1 MYGKFRKAMISLGA
15 KVLIILLVLSFAV
28 WGIGDH
34 LSFTGDGNANTVAT
48 VGERE
53 ISRRDYVSE
62 VQRQISRLRRALGT
76 DVTEDQLRA
85 MGVTRR
91 VLEGMISQAVFV
103 EGARDMG
110 LIVGEDTLAQE
121 IRIDQRFRG
130 ASGQFDR
137 TQFNR
142 ILYDNG
148 YQEGVFINLFRSD
161 LIRSQLLSGIINGQ
175 IAPKSLTNAIHS
187 YRMER
192 RIADVISI
200 PNRNLGVVSQPPDGE
215 LAKYHKDNAARFT
228 APENRDFSLVR
239 LQIKDVLDEIE
250 VAEDKI
256 RETYQDRL
264 DEFTVPELRAI
275 KQILLNSKAEAEKAH
290 RALSAGTDFNKV
302 AADIAK
308 MDAEATDLGEV
319 SRGQLPI
326 PALADA
332 AFELAASAV
341 SQPIASDLGW
351 HILKVTKISATQTR
365 TYDEVKAQ
373 IKKEIASEEAVDVL
387 FKLANNFEDSL
398 GGGDTLD
405 EAARKLNFKV
415 TKFTKTNRA
424 GTGELGTPV
433 AGLDPEVVRVAFET
447 GENNDSPLIDSGEN
461 GYFMLHM
468 DKVTPPT
475 LRPLKTV
482 RSQVRDAMMRDRRAE
497 VAGRRA
503 DGLVKD
509 IQAGKDLAEVAKKFG
524 GTQWTAKAFTRT
536 GQGLEKRLPGAVVAA
551 VFAQRLGQASTAGAG
566 ESQIIAVLKHIERAN
581 PLADK
586 ESAEQIRT
594 QLNQGIGNDLTAQLA
609 AAMRAKFG
617 VTVNQA
623 ALDAPLRSG
632 RGGAGNG
639 Y

>member
-1 MYGKFRKAMISLGA
+1 MYGKFRQAMISIGA
-15 KVLIILLVLSFAV
+15 KVLVALLVLSFAV

-34 LSFTGDGNANTVAT
+34 LSFSGDGDANTVAT

-53 ISRRDYVSE
+53 IGRQEYVGE
-62 VQRQISRLRRALGT
+62 VQRQVSRLRRALGNNNI
-76 DVTEDQLRA
+76 TEDQLRS
-85 MGVTRR
+85 MGVSQR
-91 VLEGMISQAVFV
+91 VLDGMISQAVFI

-121 IRIDQRFRG
+121 IRNDQRFRG
-130 ASGQFDR
+130 AGGQFSRD
-137 TQFNR
+137 QFNR
-142 ILYDNG
+142 ILYENG
-148 YQEGVFINLFRSD
+148 YQEDTFINLFRAD

-175 IAPKSLTNAIHS
+175 TVPRTLNDAIHG

-200 PNRNLGVVSQPPDGE
+200 PNRNLGVVKQPTDGE
-215 LAKYHKDNAARFT
+215 LAKYHKDNAPRFT

-239 LQIKDVLDEIE
+239 LQIEDVLDEVE

-256 RETYQDRL
+256 RESYRDRL
-264 DEFTVPELRAI
+264 NEFTVLERRTI
-275 KQILLNSKAEAEKAH
+275 KQMLLNSEAEALKAH
-290 RALSAGTDFNKV
+290 RALSSGTDFTKV

-308 MDAEATDLGEV
+308 MDAEATELGEV
-319 SRGQLPI
+319 SRDELPV

-332 AFELAASAV
+332 AFDLAVLSV
-341 SQPIASDLGW
+341 SQPIKSDLGW
-351 HILKVTKISATQTR
+351 HILKITKISAR
-365 TYDEVKAQ
+365 KERAYDAVKAQ
-373 IKKEIASEEAVDVL
+373 IKKDIASEKAVEVL

-405 EAARKLNFKV
+405 DAARKLNFKV

-424 GTGELGTPV
+424 GASELGTPV

-447 GENNDSPLIDSGEN
+447 EENNDSPLIDTGEG
-461 GYFMLHM
+461 GYFILHL

-482 RSQVRDAMMRDRRAE
+482 RSQVRDAMMIDRRAE

-503 DGLVKD
+503 DSLIKN
-509 IQAGKDLAEVAKKFG
+509 IQSGKDLAGLAKKFG
-524 GTQWTAKAFTRT
+524 GTQWTSKAFTRT
-536 GQGLEKRLPGAVVAA
+536 GQGLERRLPGAVVAQ
-551 VFAQRLGQASTAGAG
+551 VFSQRVGQTSTAGAG
-566 ESQIIAVLKHIERAN
+566 ENQIIAVLKHIERAN

-586 ESAEQIRT
+586 NSVEQISA
-594 QLNQGIGNDLTAQLA
+594 QLNEGIGNDLTAQLA
-609 AAMRAKFG
+609 AALRGRFG

-623 ALDAPLRSG
+623 AVDAPLSRG
-632 RGGAGNG
+632 R
-639 Y
+639 

>member
-1 MYGKFRKAMISLGA
+1 MYGRFRQAMISIGA
-15 KVLIILLVLSFAV
+15 KVLICLLVLSFAV

-34 LSFTGDGNANTVAT
+34 LSFSGDGNANTVAT

-53 ISRRDYVSE
+53 IGRQEYVSE
-62 VQRQISRLRRALGT
+62 VQRQVSRLRRALG
-76 DVTEDQLRA
+76 DNVTEDQLRA
-85 MGVTRR
+85 MGVSRR
-91 VLEGMISQAVFV
+91 VLDGMISQAVFV

-110 LIVGEDTLAQE
+110 LIVGEDTLAEE
-121 IRIDQRFRG
+121 IRTDQRFRG
-130 ASGQFDR
+130 TGGAFDR

-148 YQEGVFINLFRSD
+148 YQEGAFINLFRAD

-175 IAPKSLTNAIHS
+175 TAPKSLTNAIHG

-200 PNRNLGVVSQPPDGE
+200 PNRKMGTVSQPTDGE
-215 LAKYHKDNAARFT
+215 LAKYHKDNGARFT

-239 LQIKDVLDEIE
+239 LQIKDVLDEVE

-256 RETYQDRL
+256 REVYQDRL
-264 DEFTVPELRAI
+264 DEFTVPEMRTI
-275 KQILLNSKAEAEKAH
+275 KQILLNSEAEAQKAH
-290 RALSAGTDFNKV
+290 RALSSGTGFNKV

-308 MDAEATDLGEV
+308 MDAEATELGAV

-332 AFELAASAV
+332 AFQLAASAV
-341 SQPIASDLGW
+341 SQPIKSDLGW
-351 HILKVTKISATQTR
+351 HILKVTKISNSETR
-365 TYDEVKAQ
+365 TYDAVKAQ
-373 IKKEIASEEAVDVL
+373 IKNDIASEKAVDVL
-387 FKLANNFEDSL
+387 FKLANSFEDSL

-415 TKFTKTNRA
+415 TKFIKINRA

-433 AGLDPEVVRVAFET
+433 AGLDAEVVRVAFATE
-447 GENNDSPLIDSGEN
+447 ENNESPLIDTGEG
-461 GYFMLHM
+461 GYFMLHL
-468 DKVTPPT
+468 DKVTAPA

-482 RSQVRDAMMRDRRAE
+482 RVAVRDAMMVDRRAAA
-497 VAGRRA
+497 AGRIA
-503 DGLVKD
+503 DRLIKD
-509 IQAGKDLAEVAKKFG
+509 IQAGKTLAEVAKKFG
-524 GTQWTAKAFTRT
+524 GTQWTSQPFTRT
-536 GQGLEKRLPGAVVAA
+536 GGGLEKRLPGAVVAQ
-551 VFAQRLGQASTAGAG
+551 VFEQRLGQASTAGAG
-566 ESQIIAVLKHIERAN
+566 ENQIIAVLKNIKRAN

-586 ESAEQIRT
+586 ESAERIRA
-594 QLNQGIGNDLTAQLA
+594 QLNQGIGGDLTAQLA
-609 AAMRAKFG
+609 AALRARFG

-632 RGGAGNG
+632 RGGAGHG

>member
-1 MYGKFRKAMISLGA
+1 MYGKFRQAMISIGA
-15 KVLIILLVLSFAV
+15 KVLISLLVLSFAV

-34 LSFTGDGNANTVAT
+34 LNFSGDGNANTVAT

-53 ISRRDYVSE
+53 IGRQQYVSE
-62 VQRQISRLRRALGT
+62 VQRQVSRLRRALGNSI
-76 DVTEDQLRA
+76 TEDQMRA

-91 VLEGMISQAVFV
+91 VLDGMISQAVFV

-110 LIVGEDTLAQE
+110 LIVGEDTLAEE
-121 IRIDQRFRG
+121 IRTDQRFRG
-130 ASGQFDR
+130 AGGAFDR

-148 YQEGVFINLFRSD
+148 YQESTFLNLFRAD

-175 IAPKSLTNAIHS
+175 TAPKSLSNAIHG

-200 PNRNLGVVSQPPDGE
+200 PNRNMAIVKQPTDGE
-215 LAKYHKDNAARFT
+215 LAKYHKDNAPRFT
-228 APENRDFSLVR
+228 AAENRDFSLVR

-250 VAEDKI
+250 VPEDKI
-256 RETYQDRL
+256 REAYQDRK
-264 DEFTVPELRAI
+264 DEFTAPERRTI
-275 KQILLNSKAEAEKAH
+275 KQILLNSKADAEKAH

-308 MDAEATDLGEV
+308 MDAEATELGEV
-319 SRGQLPI
+319 SRGQLPL

-332 AFELAASAV
+332 AFELAVSAI
-341 SQPIASDLGW
+341 SQPIVSDLGW
-351 HILKVTKISATQTR
+351 HILKVTKISATETR
-365 TYDEVKAQ
+365 TYDQVKAQ
-373 IKKEIASEEAVDVL
+373 IKNDIASDEAVDVL

-424 GTGELGTPV
+424 GASELGTPV
-433 AGLDPEVVRVAFET
+433 AGLDPEVLRVAFET
-447 GENNDSPLIDSGEN
+447 EENNDSPLIDIGES
-461 GYFMLHM
+461 GYFMLHL

-482 RSQVRDAMMRDRRAE
+482 RSQVRDAMMLDRRAE
-497 VAGRRA
+497 AAGRRA

-524 GTQWTAKAFTRT
+524 GTQWTSKAFTRT
-536 GQGLEKRLPGAVVAA
+536 GQGLKKRLPGAVVAQ

-566 ESQIIAVLKHIERAN
+566 ENQVIAVLKHIEPAN

-586 ESAEQIRT
+586 DSAEQIRA
-594 QLNQGIGNDLTAQLA
+594 QLNQGIGGDLTAQLA

-623 ALDAPLRSG
+623 ALDAPLSGG
-632 RGGAGNG
+632 RGRGR
-639 Y
+639 